1 MFNKRILN
9 KIDKPLLI
17 VSIICLAFGLMMVGS
32 ASSLKAYMKYQ
43 DSYYFFKRQLIFI
56 CVGLFLA
63 SIIISIPLRKWKNLV
78 YLSVFV
84 MIGLLV
90 YVLINDNISNG
101 VKGWLF
107 IGSFGI
113 QPSEFAKTVLILYF
127 AFIFSYLLKF
137 KNISNTM
144 KILPFI
150 IPIIFI
156 LLVFKQPDFGTMM
169 VIIGITLVIFLIVP
183 YDSKTKLVMTS
194 SAVISVLILVVAML
208 VTGKGLSESQK
219 SRFNYRNPCTRYRQ
233 KTGYQVCN
241 GYIAMNTG
249 GLLGSGYGNSK
260 QKFLYL
266 PEAHTDFIFAI
277 IIEEMGLISG
287 ILIIVAYFIII
298 WRIIRIGKKSY
309 NLFGTIICY
318 GVSSLISL
326 HVMINLGGVLGIIPL
341 TGVPLPFYTYCG
353 SFMINL
359 LICLG
364 LVQRVAVENKIFEQK
379 HLVR

>member
-1 MFNKRILN
+1 MFNKRVLN

-17 VSIICLAFGLMMVGS
+17 ISFICLAFGLMMVGS

-43 DSYYFFKRQLIFI
+43 DSFYFFRRQLIFI
-56 CVGLFLA
+56 CIGLFCA
-63 SIIISIPLRKWKNLV
+63 GIIISVPLKRWKNLV
-78 YLSVFV
+78 YLSVV
-84 MIGLLV
+84 GIIGLLA
-90 YVLINDNISNG
+90 YVLVNDNVSNG

-127 AFIFSYLLKF
+127 AFIYSYLIKIR
-137 KNISNTM
+137 NISNTM
-144 KILPFI
+144 KVLPYI
-150 IPIIFI
+150 VPLIFI

-169 VIIGITLVIFLIVP
+169 VIMGITVVIFLIVP

-194 SAVISVLILVVAML
+194 SAVISVLILVVVML
-208 VTGKGLSESQK
+208 LTGKGLSDSQK
-219 SRFNYRNPCTRYRQ
+219 SRFNYKDPCTRYRQ

-241 GYIAMNTG
+241 GYIAINTG

-277 IIEEMGLISG
+277 IIEEMGLVSG
-287 ILIIVAYFIII
+287 ILMLVAYFIII
-298 WRIIRIGKKSY
+298 WRIIRIGRRSY

-318 GVSSLISL
+318 GVASLISL
-326 HVMINLGGVLGIIPL
+326 HILINLGGVLGVIPL
-341 TGVPLPFYTYCG
+341 TGVPLPFYTYGG

-364 LVQRVAVENKIFEQK
+364 LVQRVAVENKMFEQK

>member
-1 MFNKRILN
+1 MFNKRVLN

-17 VSIICLAFGLMMVGS
+17 ISFICLVFGLMMVGS

-56 CVGLFLA
+56 CIGLFCA
-63 SIIISIPLRKWKNLV
+63 GIIISVPLKRWKNLV
-78 YLSVFV
+78 YLSVV
-84 MIGLLV
+84 GIIGLLA
-90 YVLINDNISNG
+90 YVLVNDNVSNG

-127 AFIFSYLLKF
+127 AFIYSYLIKIR
-137 KNISNTM
+137 NISNTM
-144 KILPFI
+144 KVLPYI
-150 IPIIFI
+150 VPLIFI

-169 VIIGITLVIFLIVP
+169 VIMGITVVIFLIVP

-194 SAVISVLILVVAML
+194 SAVISVLILVVVML
-208 VTGKGLSESQK
+208 LTGKGLSDSQK
-219 SRFNYRNPCTRYRQ
+219 SRFNYKDPCTRYRQ

-241 GYIAMNTG
+241 GYIAINTG

-277 IIEEMGLISG
+277 IIEEMGLVSG
-287 ILIIVAYFIII
+287 ILMLAAYFIII
-298 WRIIRIGKKSY
+298 WRIIRIGRRSY

-318 GVSSLISL
+318 GIASLISL
-326 HVMINLGGVLGIIPL
+326 HILINLGGVLGVIPL
-341 TGVPLPFYTYCG
+341 TGVPLPFYTYGG

-364 LVQRVAVENKIFEQK
+364 LVQRVAVENKMFEQK